1 MITIMYKYIYNMPY
15 CNEGCSKCCL
25 TLSGINIDLLYQP
38 EIMQDVREVIEI
50 EKSTKTKYAV
60 YYTDND
66 LIKNFNNNTVCE
78 MFKER
83 AKKHITNIMF
93 KHCIRFYAEYT
104 LPFNIKN
111 KIFHKAYVASKEK
124 ETNIED
130 ELKIVYDNLSEI
142 QLIEIAYYSLL
153 TSYVINYNY
162 LITEN

>member
-1 MITIMYKYIYNMPY
+1 MPY

-38 EIMQDVREVIEI
+38 DIMQDIREVIEI
-50 EKSTKTKYAV
+50 EKSTKSTYAV

-66 LIKNFNNNTVCE
+66 LIKKFNNNTVCQ

-83 AKKHITNIMF
+83 AKKHITSAMF
-93 KHCIRFYAEYT
+93 KHCIRFYAEYA
-104 LPFNIKN
+104 LPFDIKN
-111 KIFHKAYVASKEK
+111 KIFHKAYAASKEK

-130 ELKIVYDNLSEI
+130 ELEIVYDNLSESE
-142 QLIEIAYYSLL
+142 LTDIAYYTLL

-162 LITEN
+162 LIVRY